1 VTHAT
6 VDTTPIHSVI
16 GCDAPRVD
24 AIAKV
29 TGAAQFT
36 GDLRLPGMA
45 HGRIMRSP
53 YAHARIVAIDTSRAS
68 SLPGVI
74 AVMTGRD
81 LPAADPFYGHAL
93 KDRPILAIDVVRF
106 VGEPVVAIAAE
117 EPAIADEAATLID
130 VAFDDLP
137 AVVTIDQSLAS
148 NAPHLHD
155 VTRLRAGLFHGLGEI
170 RLQPGNVC
178 YHHAFARGDVD
189 HLFTAADVVVEG
201 EYTFPAVYQYALEP
215 HTTIAQ
221 WSGNELTVWSSCQ
234 HPFLVRAELADLFAL
249 PLGAVRVVV
258 PYLGGGFGS
267 KSYTK
272 MEPITAALARTARRP
287 VRVANSVDEA
297 MVTTRRHGMRAWMR
311 TAAAA
316 EGRLLAREVR
326 AWFDTGAYADNGP
339 RVVATGADAAPGP
352 YRWQGVRVDAWGVY
366 TNTSP
371 AGSYR
376 AFGASHLQW
385 CGELQV
391 DEIARRVG
399 LDALQIRE
407 RNLLQRGES
416 VRPGGKPLDADI
428 VGDVQRVAVSL
439 DWGTPKPAGI
449 AGRGL
454 SVGLLAAG
462 AHPVSTAAARMEADG
477 GVTLLVSSTEVGQ
490 GARTVFAQIA
500 AEELALPLDRIRVP
514 GGDTALTPYDR
525 STGASRSTTIAGL
538 AVQRAA
544 ADLRSQLLAIASRVL
559 GLPEAALSLR
569 VGAVWHEGESVP
581 YPDLI
586 KAHFGMVG
594 GELIGHGEVR
604 PERGS
609 GSYAEGPVF
618 WEVCIG
624 GAEVTVDPDT
634 GRVSVEKAV
643 SVADVGKALNPRLV
657 EGQEMGGTMQ
667 GIGNALHEEMLFD
680 ASGTLRNAT
689 LFEYHV
695 PAIADMPKR
704 FVSTIVENADGPG
717 PYGAK
722 GVGEGAL
729 AGVAA
734 AIATAL
740 ADAGFA
746 IDELPAT
753 PERIW
758 QALSRRAERPEKSEP
773 GTLADRLTEGG
784 HDRWA

>member
-1 VTHAT
+1 
-6 VDTTPIHSVI
+6 
-16 GCDAPRVD
+16 
-24 AIAKV
+24 
-29 TGAAQFT
+29 
-36 GDLRLPGMA
+36 
-45 HGRIMRSP
+45 
-53 YAHARIVAIDTSRAS
+53 
-68 SLPGVI
+68 
-74 AVMTGRD
+74 
-81 LPAADPFYGHAL
+81 
-93 KDRPILAIDVVRF
+93 
-106 VGEPVVAIAAE
+106 
-117 EPAIADEAATLID
+117 
-130 VAFDDLP
+130 
-137 AVVTIDQSLAS
+137 
-148 NAPHLHD
+148 
-155 VTRLRAGLFHGLGEI
+155 
-170 RLQPGNVC
+170 
-178 YHHAFARGDVD
+178 
-189 HLFTAADVVVEG
+189 
-201 EYTFPAVYQYALEP
+201 
-215 HTTIAQ
+215 
-221 WSGNELTVWSSCQ
+221 
-234 HPFLVRAELADLFAL
+234 
-249 PLGAVRVVV
+249 
-258 PYLGGGFGS
+258 
-267 KSYTK
+267 
-272 MEPITAALARTARRP
+272 
-287 VRVANSVDEA
+287 
-297 MVTTRRHGMRAWMR
+297 
-311 TAAAA
+311 
-316 EGRLLAREVR
+316 
-326 AWFDTGAYADNGP
+326 
-339 RVVATGADAAPGP
+339 
-352 YRWQGVRVDAWGVY
+352 
-366 TNTSP
+366 
-371 AGSYR
+371 
-376 AFGASHLQW
+376 
-385 CGELQV
+385 
-391 DEIARRVG
+391 
-399 LDALQIRE
+399 
-407 RNLLQRGES
+407 
-416 VRPGGKPLDADI
+416 
-428 VGDVQRVAVSL
+428 
-439 DWGTPKPAGI
+439 
-449 AGRGL
+449 
-454 SVGLLAAG
+454 
-462 AHPVSTAAARMEADG
+462 
-477 GVTLLVSSTEVGQ
+477 VTLLVSSTEVGQ

-657 EGQEMGGTMQ
+657 EGQEMGGAMQ

-704 FVSTIVENADGPG
+704 FVSTIVEHADGPG

>member
-1 VTHAT
+1 MSAIAAAPPQQ
-6 VDTTPIHSVI
+6 TTI
-16 GCDAPRVD
+16 GHDAPRVD
-24 AIAKV
+24 AVAKV
-29 TGAAQFT
+29 TGEAQFA
-36 GDLRLPGMA
+36 GDLRLHGMA
-45 HGRIMRSP
+45 YGRLLRSP
-53 YAHARIVAIDTSRAS
+53 YAHARITDIDTSRAEA
-68 SLPGVI
+68 LPGVI

-81 LPAADPFYGHAL
+81 LPAADPYYGHAL
-93 KDRPILAIDVVRF
+93 KDRPILAIDRVRF
-106 VGEPVVAIAAE
+106 VGEPVVAVAAESPTIAAE
-117 EPAIADEAATLID
+117 AITLID
-130 VAFDDLP
+130 VAYEELP
-137 AVVTIDQSLAS
+137 VVVTIGAALAPE
-148 NAPHLHD
+148 APHLHD
-155 VTRLRAGLFHGLGEI
+155 VVNLRPGLFHGLGDI
-170 RLQPGNVC
+170 RLEPGNVC
-178 YHHAFARGDVD
+178 YHHAFSRGEVAQA
-189 HLFTAADVVVEG
+189 FEAADIVVEG
-201 EYTFPAVYQYALEP
+201 EYDFPAVYQYSLEP

-221 WSGNELTVWSSCQ
+221 WTGNDELTVWSSCQ
-234 HPFLVRAELADLFAL
+234 HPFLVRAELADLYAI
-249 PLGAVRVVV
+249 PVAAVRVVV

-272 MEPITAALARTARRP
+272 MEPITSALARKSGRP
-287 VRVANSVDEA
+287 VRIANSVDES
-297 MVTTRRHGMRAWMR
+297 MVTTRRHGMRAWLR
-311 TAAAA
+311 TAATSD
-316 EGRLLAREVR
+316 GRLLAREVR

-352 YRWQGVRVDAWGVY
+352 YRWEAVQVDAWGVY

-391 DEIARRVG
+391 DEIARRCG

-407 RNLLQRGES
+407 RNLLHRGEF
-416 VRPGGKPLDADI
+416 VRPGGKPLDADLI
-428 VGDVQRVAVSL
+428 GDIRKVAAGL
-439 DWGTPKPAGI
+439 DWETPKPAGI
-449 AGRGL
+449 VGRGM

-462 AHPVSTAAARMEADG
+462 AHPVSTAIVRVEADG
-477 GVTLLVSSTEVGQ
+477 SATLLVSSTEVGQ
-490 GARTVFAQIA
+490 GARTVFGQIV
-500 AEELALPLDRIRVP
+500 AEELALPLAKVRVL
-514 GGDTALTPYDR
+514 GGDTDVTPYDR

-538 AVQRAA
+538 AVLRAA
-544 ADLRSQLLAIASRVL
+544 ADIRSQLLAIGSRL
-559 GLPEAALSLR
+559 FDLPEEALSVR
-569 VGAVWHEGESVP
+569 AAAVWHEGESVP

-624 GAEVTVDPDT
+624 GAEVAVDSET
-634 GRVSVEKAV
+634 GRVTVNKAV

-657 EGQEMGGTMQ
+657 EAQEMGGAMQ

-680 ASGTLRNAT
+680 DTGTLLNAT

-695 PAIADMPKR
+695 PTIADMPDT
-704 FVSTIVENADGPG
+704 FASNIVENGDGPG

-740 ADAGFA
+740 ADAGVQ
-746 IDELPAT
+746 IDTLPAT
-753 PERIW
+753 PERVW
-758 QALSRRAERPEKSEP
+758 RALAAR
-773 GTLADRLTEGG
+773 EGG
-784 HDRWA
+784 MAHEGETKR